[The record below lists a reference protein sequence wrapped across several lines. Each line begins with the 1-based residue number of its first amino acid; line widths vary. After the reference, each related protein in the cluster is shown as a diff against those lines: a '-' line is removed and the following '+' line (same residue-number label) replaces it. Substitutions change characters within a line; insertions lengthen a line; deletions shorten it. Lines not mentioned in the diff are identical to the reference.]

1 MKKYVAKCRLDFL
14 LGFFLALSVPVIAQK
29 TPEMLC
35 NSVFDSVDSVL
46 KPTKIFR
53 RHIFTTDCDFEFE
66 TINNESVLI
75 SLSKYDNEEESRKSF
90 DENSKD
96 PYGEPRK
103 QRSFASATY
112 LKHWDGV
119 GLYLSKRKYDS
130 YLLIR
135 KDRFVVKIFSDDR
148 KTLLSIERLL
158 RSVKFND

>member
-1 MKKYVAKCRLDFL
+1 MKKYVAKCRLDLF
-14 LGFFLALSVPVIAQK
+14 LGFFLALSVPVTAQK

-46 KPTKIFR
+46 KPKKIYR
-53 RHIFTTDCDFEFE
+53 RNIFTTDCDFEFE
-66 TINNESVLI
+66 TINKESVLF

-90 DENSKD
+90 NENSKD
-96 PYGEPRK
+96 PYGELRK

-112 LKHWDGV
+112 LKHWDAV

-135 KDRFVVKIFSDDR
+135 KDRYIVKIFSDDR
-148 KTLLSIERLL
+148 KTLLILEKLL